1 MRINSSVLL
10 IGRGRLAQHLKY
22 WNSLLENP
30 NSLLQWDRTQKTE
43 TLNFYLGQCNLVW
56 LAISDSSLVEFYENH
71 IQSFNIK
78 TLHFSGALND
88 TRMLCAHPMMS
99 FPKVLLPVETY
110 RKIHFIINGFENL
123 TEALPSFNNNFS
135 ILNQKNK
142 SLYHALCV
150 MAGNFPQML
159 WSEVAKN
166 LNELEVP
173 PQALDIYIR
182 QITENYLNLKEQAL
196 TGPLVRNDQKT
207 ISDNIFSLEKNT
219 QLKNIYTCFNKE
231 FNT

>member
-56 LAISDSSLVEFYENH
+56 LAISDTSLIEFYENH

-88 TRMLCAHPMMS
+88 ARMLCAHPMMS
-99 FPKVLLPVETY
+99 FPKALLPVETY

-207 ISDNIFSLEKNT
+207 ISNNIFSLEKNT